1 MKIPLWLKLL
11 ISVICIAAVAAIM
24 LRGDETA
31 EYMAAG
37 DEGVAKETVDG
48 FEFDPTMEDLLEEI
62 VGNIYDEFDQEE
74 EKVLQELKERTFVS
88 IETVG
93 ALSKK
98 RVEYSAEKDGVRY
111 KSMRALHLSGYT
123 GPKITMPQH
132 IPDVTEEIIDRFG
145 TLLKSEEDFKV
156 DDGFGNDASAHM
168 EVTAERSTVD
178 SSLVHYVVSI
188 ENVFGDRDRV
198 TQDVVLS
205 GDMPVIALTTPEVRI
220 GVRQEFDPRD
230 YIARAEKADHS
241 SGMNEV
247 IVAGSINTA
256 QAGEYMLTYRLE
268 GESVILRV
276 IVE

>member
-1 MKIPLWLKLL
+1 MKIPLWLKIL

-24 LRGDETA
+24 LRGDETPI
-31 EYMAAG
+31 YTT
-37 DEGVAKETVDG
+37 EGTDGAVEEAVDG
-48 FEFDPTMEDLLEEI
+48 FEFDPEELIYDGNGDLDLLRG
-62 VGNIYDEFDQEE
+62 VSLPGFSR
-74 EKVLQELKERTFVS
+74 QELKELTFVS

-111 KSMRALHLSGYT
+111 RSLRNLHLSGYT
-123 GPKITMPQH
+123 GPKITMPKH
-132 IPDVTEEIIDRFG
+132 IPDVTKEIIDRFG

-168 EVTAERSTVD
+168 EVAAERSTMD
-178 SSLVHYVVSI
+178 SSLVHYTISI

-205 GDMPVIALTTPEVRI
+205 GEIPVIALTTPEVRI
-220 GVRQEFDPRD
+220 GLRQEFDALD
-230 YIARAEKADHS
+230 YIARAENADHS
-241 SGMNEV
+241 SAVDAVLVEGTV
-247 IVAGSINTA
+247 NTS
-256 QAGEYMLTYRLE
+256 QAGEYTLTYNLY
-268 GESVILRV
+268 GESVSLRV

>member
-11 ISVICIAAVAAIM
+11 ISVICIAAVAVIM
-24 LRGDETA
+24 LQGDETA

-37 DEGVAKETVDG
+37 SEGAAKETVDG
-48 FEFDPTMEDLLEEI
+48 FEFDPEELIYDGNGDLDLLKG
-62 VGNIYDEFDQEE
+62 VSLPGFSR
-74 EKVLQELKERTFVS
+74 QELKERTFVS

-111 KSMRALHLSGYT
+111 RSLRSLRLAGYT

-132 IPDVTEEIIDRFG
+132 IPDVKEEMIDRFG
-145 TLLKSEEDFKV
+145 TLLTQEEGFKV

-168 EVTAERSTVD
+168 EVEAERSTMD
-178 SSLVHYVVSI
+178 SSLVHYAISI
-188 ENVFGDRDRV
+188 ENVFGDHARV

-205 GDMPVIALTTPEVRI
+205 GDMPVIALTTPEIRLNA
-220 GVRQEFDPRD
+220 GQTFDPRD

-247 IVAGSINTA
+247 IVAGSINTS
-256 QAGEYMLTYRLE
+256 QAGEYTLTYRLD
-268 GESVILRV
+268 GESVSLRV

>member
-11 ISVICIAAVAAIM
+11 ISVICIAAVAVIM
-24 LRGDETA
+24 LQGDETPKYTA
-31 EYMAAG
+31 EGAGGAA
-37 DEGVAKETVDG
+37 EEAVDS
-48 FEFDPTMEDLLEEI
+48 FEFDPEELTYDGNGDLDLLKG
-62 VGNIYDEFDQEE
+62 VSLPGFSR
-74 EKVLQELKERTFVS
+74 QELKERTFVS

-111 KSMRALHLSGYT
+111 RSMRNLHLSGYT

-220 GVRQEFDPRD
+220 GVRQEFDALD
-230 YIARAEKADHS
+230 YIAKAENADHS
-241 SGMNEV
+241 SAIDAV
-247 IVAGSINTA
+247 LVAGAVSTNE
-256 QAGEYMLTYRLE
+256 AGEYTLTYELY
-268 GESVILRV
+268 GESVSLRV

>member
-11 ISVICIAAVAAIM
+11 ISVICVAAVAAIM

-31 EYMAAG
+31 DYTAAKSG
-37 DEGVAKETVDG
+37 GTAKEVVDG
-48 FEFDPTMEDLLEEI
+48 FEFDPEELTYDGNGELDLLQG
-62 VGNIYDEFDQEE
+62 VTLPGFSR
-74 EKVLQELKERTFVS
+74 QELKELTFVS
-88 IETVG
+88 IETAG

-111 KSMRALHLSGYT
+111 ISVRDLHLQGYT

-132 IPDVTEEIIDRFG
+132 VPDVTEDIIDRFG
-145 TLLKSEEDFKV
+145 TLLKSEQDFKV

-178 SSLVHYVVSI
+178 SSLVHYAVSI

-198 TQDVVLS
+198 TMDVVLS
-205 GDMPVIALTTPEVRI
+205 GEIPVIALTTSEVRI
-220 GVRQEFDPRD
+220 GVGETFDPID
-230 YIARAEKADHS
+230 YIARAERADHS
-241 SGMNEV
+241 SAIDAVLARGAVNTNK
-247 IVAGSINTA
+247 AGVYTV
-256 QAGEYMLTYRLE
+256 TYELY
-268 GESVILRV
+268 GESVSLSV

>member
-11 ISVICIAAVAAIM
+11 ISVICIAAVAVIM
-24 LRGDETA
+24 LQGDETPKYTA
-31 EYMAAG
+31 EGAG
-37 DEGVAKETVDG
+37 GAVEEAVDS
-48 FEFDPTMEDLLEEI
+48 FEFDPEELTYDGNGDLDLLKG
-62 VGNIYDEFDQEE
+62 VSLPGFSR
-74 EKVLQELKERTFVS
+74 QELKERTFVS

-111 KSMRALHLSGYT
+111 RSLRSLRLAGYT

-132 IPDVTEEIIDRFG
+132 IPDVKEEMIDRFG
-145 TLLKSEEDFKV
+145 TLLTQEEGFKV

-168 EVTAERSTVD
+168 EVEAERSTMD
-178 SSLVHYVVSI
+178 SSLVHYAISI
-188 ENVFGDRDRV
+188 ENVFGDHARV

-205 GDMPVIALTTPEVRI
+205 GDMPVIALTTPEIRLNA
-220 GVRQEFDPRD
+220 GQTFDPRD

-247 IVAGSINTA
+247 IVAGSINTS
-256 QAGEYMLTYRLE
+256 QAGEYTLTYRLD
-268 GESVILRV
+268 GESVSLRV

>member
-1 MKIPLWLKLL
+1 MKIPLWLKIL

-24 LRGDETA
+24 LRGDETSEYTA
-31 EYMAAG
+31 EGIEREAEEA
-37 DEGVAKETVDG
+37 VDG
-48 FEFDPTMEDLLEEI
+48 FEFDPEELTYDGNGDLDLLQG
-62 VGNIYDEFDQEE
+62 VSMPGFSR
-74 EKVLQELKERTFVS
+74 QELKERTFVS

-111 KSMRALHLSGYT
+111 RSMRNLHLSGYT

-132 IPDVTEEIIDRFG
+132 IPDVTEELIDRFG

-241 SGMNEV
+241 SAMDAVLVDGTV
-247 IVAGSINTA
+247 NTS
-256 QAGEYMLTYRLE
+256 QAGEYTLTYNLY
-268 GESVILRV
+268 GESVSLRV

>member
-37 DEGVAKETVDG
+37 DEGAAKETVDG
-48 FEFDPTMEDLLEEI
+48 FEFDPEELIYDGNGDLDLLKG
-62 VGNIYDEFDQEE
+62 VSLPGFSR
-74 EKVLQELKERTFVS
+74 QELKERTFVS

-111 KSMRALHLSGYT
+111 RSMRALHLSGYT

-132 IPDVTEEIIDRFG
+132 IPDVTEELIDRFG

-256 QAGEYMLTYRLE
+256 QAGEYMLTYRLD

>member
-11 ISVICIAAVAAIM
+11 ISVICIAAVAVIM
-24 LRGDETA
+24 LQGDETPKYTA
-31 EYMAAG
+31 EGAG
-37 DEGVAKETVDG
+37 GAVEEAVDS
-48 FEFDPTMEDLLEEI
+48 FEFDPEELTYDGNGDLDLLKG
-62 VGNIYDEFDQEE
+62 VSLPGFSR
-74 EKVLQELKERTFVS
+74 QELKERTFVS

-111 KSMRALHLSGYT
+111 RSLRSLRLAGYT

-132 IPDVTEEIIDRFG
+132 IPDVKEEMIDRFG
-145 TLLKSEEDFKV
+145 TLLTQEEGFKV

-168 EVTAERSTVD
+168 EVEAERSTMD
-178 SSLVHYVVSI
+178 SSLVHYAISI
-188 ENVFGDRDRV
+188 ENVFGDHARV

-220 GVRQEFDPRD
+220 GVRQEFDALD
-230 YIARAEKADHS
+230 YIAKAENADHS
-241 SGMNEV
+241 SAMDAVLVDGTV
-247 IVAGSINTA
+247 NTS
-256 QAGEYMLTYRLE
+256 QAGEYTLTYNLY
-268 GESVILRV
+268 GESVSLRV

>member
-11 ISVICIAAVAAIM
+11 ISVICIAAVAVIM

-37 DEGVAKETVDG
+37 DEGAAKETVDG
-48 FEFDPTMEDLLEEI
+48 FEFDPEELIYDGNGDLDLLKG
-62 VGNIYDEFDQEE
+62 VSLPGFSR
-74 EKVLQELKERTFVS
+74 QELKERTFVS

>member
-11 ISVICIAAVAAIM
+11 ISVICIAAVAVIM
-24 LRGDETA
+24 LQGDETPKYTA
-31 EYMAAG
+31 EGAGGAA
-37 DEGVAKETVDG
+37 EEAVDS
-48 FEFDPTMEDLLEEI
+48 FEFDPEELTYDGNGDLDLLKG
-62 VGNIYDEFDQEE
+62 VSLPGFSR
-74 EKVLQELKERTFVS
+74 QELKERTFVS

-111 KSMRALHLSGYT
+111 RSLRSLRLAGYT

-132 IPDVTEEIIDRFG
+132 IPDVKEEMIDRFG
-145 TLLKSEEDFKV
+145 TLLTQEEGFKV

-168 EVTAERSTVD
+168 EVEAERSTMD
-178 SSLVHYVVSI
+178 SSLVHYAISI
-188 ENVFGDRDRV
+188 ENVFGDHARV

-205 GDMPVIALTTPEVRI
+205 GDMPVIALTTPEIRLNA
-220 GVRQEFDPRD
+220 GQTFDPRD

-247 IVAGSINTA
+247 IVAGSINTS
-256 QAGEYMLTYRLE
+256 QAGEYTLTYRLD
-268 GESVILRV
+268 GESVSLRV